1 MEQMDGTICA
11 LVALGTT
18 FIVGALKRFLPKFRS
33 NKNLVAGVAFI
44 LPPVLVI
51 AAKVAGEFPESG
63 WKEVLLWALGGGVGT
78 GLINDKVVN
87 PFKALIVGFLAK
99 TKKSPPAEESKPEA
113 TAAEGKLEGTT
124 ESPSVST
131 EPPKEEEKK

>member
-18 FIVGALKRFLPKFRS
+18 FIVGALKKFLPKFRS

-44 LPPVLVI
+44 LPPILVI

-87 PFKALIVGFLAK
+87 PFKALISGFFAK
-99 TKKSPPAEESKPEA
+99 KNVPAAEAESKPESKPEA
-113 TAAEGKLEGTT
+113 TTS
-124 ESPSVST
+124 SPSESN
-131 EPPKEEEKK
+131 EPPKEDPK

>member
-11 LVALGTT
+11 LVAVGTT
-18 FIVGALKRFLPKFRS
+18 FIVGALKQFLPKFRS

-87 PFKALIVGFLAK
+87 PFKALIAGFFA
-99 TKKSPPAEESKPEA
+99 KKSIPAAGSESKPEA
-113 TAAEGKLEGTT
+113 TTV
-124 ESPSVST
+124 SPSESN
-131 EPPKEEEKK
+131 EPPKEEQK